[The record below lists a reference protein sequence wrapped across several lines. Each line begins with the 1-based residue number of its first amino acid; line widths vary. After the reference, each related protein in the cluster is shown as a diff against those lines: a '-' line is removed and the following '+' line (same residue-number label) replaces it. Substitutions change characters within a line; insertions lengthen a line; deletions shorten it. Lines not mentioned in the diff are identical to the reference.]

1 MEAWHHCAVRGWLLL
16 RDGRHAE
23 AEAAAARAVEAAD
36 AMGPAPRAMA
46 MAVRCHALRAAG
58 RDTEAQRAL
67 RDLELTAATGNRFA
81 ALHVA
86 LARADGALAI
96 GETLSARSALD
107 KAFAIV
113 RAQGLHAVFGIAPE
127 CLARLA
133 AAALNDGI
141 EVDSVRAV
149 IRAQRLAPPPLA
161 GEHWPWPVRVR
172 TLGCFAVDI
181 DGQPLRHD
189 GKAPK
194 RPLELLQALIAHGG
208 RAPVAWL
215 ADALWPQSEGDHATD
230 AFEVA
235 LRRLRKLLGPGD
247 ALRLSGGELSIEPSR
262 VWVDALHWR
271 ALAEHAGDAAL
282 VINGWSAEDFLPDCD
297 AAWVYPARA
306 QFAALR
312 RRAGAPAQAQV
323 PQGAGIG
330 PRLPSA

>member
-1 MEAWHHCAVRGWLLL
+1 
-16 RDGRHAE
+16 
-23 AEAAAARAVEAAD
+23 
-36 AMGPAPRAMA
+36 
-46 MAVRCHALRAAG
+46 VRCHALRALG
-58 RDTEAQRAL
+58 RDTDAQRAL
-67 RDLELTAATGNRFA
+67 RDLEQTAATGNRFA
-81 ALHVA
+81 ALHAA
-86 LARADGALAI
+86 LLRADLALAI
-96 GETLSARSALD
+96 GDALAAHSALAR
-107 KAFAIV
+107 AFAIV
-113 RAQGLHAVFGIAPE
+113 RVHGLHALFGVAPD

-141 EVDSVRAV
+141 EADSVVGV
-149 IRAQRLAPPPLA
+149 IRAQRLEAPATA

-172 TLGCFAVDI
+172 TLGCFQIDI
-181 DGQPLRHD
+181 DGRPLRHEA
-189 GKAPK
+189 KAPK

-208 RAPVAWL
+208 RAPVARL

-271 ALAEHAGDAAL
+271 ALAEQAGDAGLA
-282 VINGWSAEDFLPDCD
+282 INGWSGEDFLPDCD

-323 PQGAGIG
+323 PKGAGIG